1 MATRPRLT
9 KSRSRDVPLYSIE
22 SRSGLLRHG
31 FERTP
36 RISVIT
42 DAADVSLIPH
52 EIRDIAG
59 DERRFI
65 RGFPKWLKSRGHSDA
80 ALAWLA
86 GERLLEGT
94 VGGLLKLLHSQNRR
108 SFVVVNTPCVED
120 VPFLTIQPR
129 VFANS
134 ASIDHWSFRIRIESP
149 GAIATW
155 TMVDADRPPEPWV
168 KVVEAISAEG
178 TTRGSGTELL
188 LRLWETRD
196 KLPEIIAA
204 LVLRDLVAAMLLHR
218 EAANARKFLDA
229 GVKLYPAYAELHYLA
244 ALLAIREHRFGEA
257 LPLLERTKECNA
269 RFPGSGG
276 EKTYRSDWLLGILA
290 THVGNVRVAFQHFL
304 AGVKHTPLFE
314 PSFTEILKLRLPRSV
329 IESHQHVFSGAAR
342 RNPSV
347 VSRVSEYLSIHGV
360 IDVEHRIPRTAR
372 LDPVRRASLENSAAI
387 SSTSLRAIAQP
398 ALNQR
403 SRSDS
408 KKALGVVFEGPFF
421 EYTSLGRVNR
431 EIARAL
437 LSISDFELRLET
449 SAAPAYSQHLIP
461 GANVLTP
468 AVHKRLHQTDLTIRH
483 QWPPNFRR
491 PPTGKLAVILPWEYG
506 GVPQAW
512 IEQIRRNVDELWV
525 PSNFV
530 REVFVRNGVD
540 AESVTVIPNGFDPEI
555 FNPQGM
561 SLRPQGCRD
570 FSFLFVGGA
579 IRRKG
584 VDLLLDAYKSAFT
597 ADDSVTLVLLISGST
612 GAYQHNSLLA
622 DIRAATA
629 DPTYPHILPIFETVD
644 DLVLANLYRGAD
656 AFVLPYRGE
665 GFGMPLLE
673 AMACAKPVI
682 TTAEGPAKDFCYE
695 SNSYLVPAKTE
706 LVTEPPPP
714 LGPIAGPFTWF
725 EPDFGRL
732 LQTLRHVRE
741 NRQEATANGHA
752 AAKSVRHLTWENAT
766 KQYADRVQLLCDP

>member
-1 MATRPRLT
+1 
-9 KSRSRDVPLYSIE
+9 
-22 SRSGLLRHG
+22 
-31 FERTP
+31 
-36 RISVIT
+36 
-42 DAADVSLIPH
+42 
-52 EIRDIAG
+52 
-59 DERRFI
+59 
-65 RGFPKWLKSRGHSDA
+65 
-80 ALAWLA
+80 
-86 GERLLEGT
+86 
-94 VGGLLKLLHSQNRR
+94 
-108 SFVVVNTPCVED
+108 
-120 VPFLTIQPR
+120 
-129 VFANS
+129 
-134 ASIDHWSFRIRIESP
+134 
-149 GAIATW
+149 
-155 TMVDADRPPEPWV
+155 
-168 KVVEAISAEG
+168 
-178 TTRGSGTELL
+178 
-188 LRLWETRD
+188 
-196 KLPEIIAA
+196 
-204 LVLRDLVAAMLLHR
+204 
-218 EAANARKFLDA
+218 
-229 GVKLYPAYAELHYLA
+229 
-244 ALLAIREHRFGEA
+244 
-257 LPLLERTKECNA
+257 
-269 RFPGSGG
+269 
-276 EKTYRSDWLLGILA
+276 
-290 THVGNVRVAFQHFL
+290 
-304 AGVKHTPLFE
+304 
-314 PSFTEILKLRLPRSV
+314 
-329 IESHQHVFSGAAR
+329 
-342 RNPSV
+342 
-347 VSRVSEYLSIHGV
+347 
-360 IDVEHRIPRTAR
+360 
-372 LDPVRRASLENSAAI
+372 
-387 SSTSLRAIAQP
+387 
-398 ALNQR
+398 
-403 SRSDS
+403 
-408 KKALGVVFEGPFF
+408 
-421 EYTSLGRVNR
+421 
-431 EIARAL
+431 
-437 LSISDFELRLET
+437 
-449 SAAPAYSQHLIP
+449 
-461 GANVLTP
+461 VLTP
-468 AVHKRLHQTDLTIRH
+468 GVHKRLHQTDLTIRH

-530 REVFVRNGVD
+530 REVFFRNGVD

-570 FSFLFVGGA
+570 FNFLFVGGA

-597 ADDSVTLVLLISGST
+597 ADDSVSLVLLVSGST

-752 AAKSVRHLTWENAT
+752 AAKSVRHLTWGNAT
-766 KQYADRVQLLCDP
+766 EQYADRVKLLCDP